1 MEMVMLCFCGTP
13 TRPKNRENVSH
24 MALKVKS
31 LGPTDTENLAIRI
44 EKEVE
49 NEIVKVAKR
58 IFKRIA
64 SNDPLFSDLESLA
77 RGYIG
82 SKMSKGL
89 LDYFIITY
97 YRKQDK

>member
-1 MEMVMLCFCGTP
+1 
-13 TRPKNRENVSH
+13 

-97 YRKQDK
+97 CRKQDK

>member
-1 MEMVMLCFCGTP
+1 MLCFCGTP

-49 NEIVKVAKR
+49 NEIVKVA
-58 IFKRIA
+58 IELIS

-97 YRKQDK
+97 CRKQDK

>member
-1 MEMVMLCFCGTP
+1 
-13 TRPKNRENVSH
+13 

-64 SNDPLFSDLESLA
+64 SNDPLFSDLETLA
-77 RGYIG
+77 RGYIS

-89 LDYFIITY
+89 LIISLLLVVENNINDSFSYTEI
-97 YRKQDK
+97 

>member
-1 MEMVMLCFCGTP
+1 
-13 TRPKNRENVSH
+13 

-49 NEIVKVAKR
+49 NEIKVAKR

-97 YRKQDK
+97 CRKQDK

>member
-1 MEMVMLCFCGTP
+1 
-13 TRPKNRENVSH
+13 

-58 IFKRIA
+58 A

-97 YRKQDK
+97 CRKQDK